1 MPEKN
6 CKPEGVARLL
16 RQAARGDPVAF
27 AAVEDVGRWLGT
39 GLAGLVNV
47 FNPQRVVLGG
57 LLATIWPMVDEIVEA
72 ELRARV
78 MAPAVDVS
86 ELIRPTQ
93 LGADGPLLGAAEL
106 ALTRVL
112 DEPTLVP
119 PRYAERRSA

>member
-1 MPEKN
+1 
-6 CKPEGVARLL
+6 
-16 RQAARGDPVAF
+16 VAF